1 MASIG
6 KETFNGCRELIK
18 IIIKREKPSIL
29 GEDAF
34 ENCGSQLQI
43 SVPLSSIE
51 EYKNDNKWKLYIDRL
66 ISE

>member
-1 MASIG
+1 MDSIG
-6 KETFNGCRELIK
+6 KETFNACRELTK

-29 GEDAF
+29 GENAF

-43 SVPLSSIE
+43 SVPSTTVE
-51 EYKNDNKWKLYIDRL
+51 VYKNDNKWKLYADKL